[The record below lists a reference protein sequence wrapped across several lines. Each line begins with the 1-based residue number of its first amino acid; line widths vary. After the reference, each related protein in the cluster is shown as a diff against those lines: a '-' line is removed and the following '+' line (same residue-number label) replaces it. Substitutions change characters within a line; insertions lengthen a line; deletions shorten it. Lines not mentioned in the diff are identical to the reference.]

1 MKEIYIGQIPRRS
14 FIQQFV
20 TFLVPVENFAGNI
33 DRWQWRS
40 EISLQRNF
48 RLYQAQNEQF
58 RQWCEEQN
66 IDRLIQELLQI
77 YQQDLIAESQ
87 RELAKWHLAAYLEAP
102 LYQAVQDRFKAF
114 KDYQFPINTW
124 EHYLHIAKCIAYEPE
139 QVAHIYRRYAPGKYS
154 LEQYFRLELA
164 SKIRDIFYQQTGQGK
179 YSMWFA
185 LKRSSKSELKRGLLR
200 TGVSDSYIPCYIAAK
215 NSLFAVYSKSGKRWL
230 EPTPVQYQQA
240 LDYLKH
246 HYAASE
252 CSSLAT
258 NQEINKAR
266 FETLIAVCLRAIQTS
281 VTIESLDADEDDY
294 LPSYGQEDP
303 LTRLENQQS
312 SEDWQ
317 DQQQKIDAV
326 LTNQIKQLDEIDQT
340 ILRLRSLGISQ
351 KQIAAQT
358 LINQATV
365 SRRYQRCQRYLL
377 RSLTTLLQEE
387 FLVSVATTEALEQVD
402 QYITIWLQRQ
412 YANQPQTDSEKGGM

>member
-1 MKEIYIGQIPRRS
+1 MKEIYIGQVPRRS
-14 FIQQFV
+14 FIEQFV

-48 RLYQAQNEQF
+48 KLYQGQNEQF
-58 RQWCEEQN
+58 HQWCEEQN
-66 IDRLIQELLQI
+66 IERLIQELLQI

-114 KDYQFPINTW
+114 KDYQFPTNTW

-240 LDYLKH
+240 LDYLKR

-281 VTIESLDADEDDY
+281 VTIESLDADEDY
-294 LPSYGQEDP
+294 HLHKSGQEDP
-303 LTRLENQQS
+303 LNRLENQQS
-312 SEDWQ
+312 SEEWQ
-317 DQQQKIDAV
+317 CQQQQIDAV
-326 LTNQIKQLDEIDQT
+326 LTNQIDQLDEIDRT
-340 ILRLRSLGISQ
+340 ILRLRSWGMSQ
-351 KQIAAQT
+351 NQIAART
-358 LINQATV
+358 FLHQANV

-377 RSLTTLLQEE
+377 RSLTSLLQKQFE
-387 FLVSVATTEALEQVD
+387 LSVSTTEVLEHLEN
-402 QYITIWLQRQ
+402 YITIWLERQ
-412 YANQPQTDSEKGGM
+412 YAHNPQTAKEK